1 MIEIIQI
8 PALKDNYIYLLVD
21 KETNQ
26 TACVD
31 PSESM
36 IVFQELEK
44 QKLNLDFI
52 YNTHH
57 HSDHTGGNIDL
68 KNRFKCKIVGS
79 NADKKRIPGIDIC
92 LKNND
97 EFFLGNSKFIVFNT
111 PGHTVGHICFF
122 FLNEMLLF
130 CGDTL
135 FSMGCGRI
143 FEGTHKQMW
152 SSLKKIR
159 SLPDSTLIYCGHE
172 YTKSNIEFALSLEP
186 HNSELKKKYQD
197 IILKRTEDKPTIP
210 SKLSE
215 EKRFNPFLKVDDKEF
230 LESTN
235 LKENSSLEVFSKI
248 RIQKDLF

>member
-1 MIEIIQI
+1 
-8 PALKDNYIYLLVD
+8 
-21 KETNQ
+21 
-26 TACVD
+26 
-31 PSESM
+31 
-36 IVFQELEK
+36 
-44 QKLNLDFI
+44 
-52 YNTHH
+52 
-57 HSDHTGGNIDL
+57 
-68 KNRFKCKIVGS
+68 
-79 NADKKRIPGIDIC
+79 
-92 LKNND
+92 
-97 EFFLGNSKFIVFNT
+97 
-111 PGHTVGHICFF
+111 
-122 FLNEMLLF
+122 MLLF